1 MQYSIFVRTDAW
13 QLESTWYFAFS
24 FRIFIWKWTRKCFIW
39 PILYILKLCS
49 YSNKHINGTTLIS
62 PPHQF
67 IQFIRR
73 YTILLIE
80 PALIEHTWK
89 NIKSEEPFL
98 FAKSGT
104 GATADWLSVWKFNRF
119 FFSKHIEQQV
129 EKSLMYMLS
138 FSTVQL
144 NMTSINEN
152 CERAS
157 VFGRKEEMKCDT
169 EVGPMIY
176 GALFIYM
183 WMIACVC
190 VLIAHT
196 NTLYPLSCDFML
208 FDSFIHPSAFTVF
221 FFIFSRIASNA
232 EEAELLSSLLMWAI
246 MLRNTLKHSQLGTY
260 IWNTIIA
267 DDLSPTPGRYSVC
280 IWIQSSFVEKVHHIR

>member
-1 MQYSIFVRTDAW
+1 MLYSIFVRADAW

-67 IQFIRR
+67 IQFICR

-129 EKSLMYMLS
+129 EKSLMKRFQPYN
-138 FSTVQL
+138 STWL
-144 NMTSINEN
+144 PLMKIAN
-152 CERAS
+152 ERACLAEK
-157 VFGRKEEMKCDT
+157 RKWNATLKWGQWRPFLYICEWLR
-169 EVGPMIY
+169 V
-176 GALFIYM
+176 
-183 WMIACVC
+183 CVC
-190 VLIAHT
+190 
-196 NTLYPLSCDFML
+196 
-208 FDSFIHPSAFTVF
+208 
-221 FFIFSRIASNA
+221 
-232 EEAELLSSLLMWAI
+232 
-246 MLRNTLKHSQLGTY
+246 
-260 IWNTIIA
+260 
-267 DDLSPTPGRYSVC
+267 
-280 IWIQSSFVEKVHHIR
+280 